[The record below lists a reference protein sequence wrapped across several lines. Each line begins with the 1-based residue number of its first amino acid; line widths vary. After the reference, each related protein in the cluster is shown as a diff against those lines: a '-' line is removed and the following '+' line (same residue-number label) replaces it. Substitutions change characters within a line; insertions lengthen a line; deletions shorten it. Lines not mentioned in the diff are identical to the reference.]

1 VGGALA
7 PHIPN
12 PHSQALQIAF
22 TRCSSENMNSN
33 FFSLPL
39 VLSDFPV
46 SSIMMMMM
54 MMMMISSAILQVM

>member
-46 SSIMMMMM
+46 SSNMMM